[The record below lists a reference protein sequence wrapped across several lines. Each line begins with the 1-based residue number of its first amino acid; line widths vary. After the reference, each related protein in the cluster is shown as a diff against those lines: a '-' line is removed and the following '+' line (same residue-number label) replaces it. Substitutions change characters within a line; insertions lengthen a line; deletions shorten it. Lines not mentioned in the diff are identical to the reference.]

1 MLLAVLSWGWI
12 GAAAF
17 LCGFAVLECIF
28 TSKAKK
34 ERGLDLYVMT
44 GLCALTVYAQFF
56 SLFYKVGGASTGLLL
71 IICLLIVCFLRKR
84 LWEYFIRLMHGSK
97 WYWPVFF
104 LFLAFVILILT
115 VQCTFHSDTDLYHA
129 QSIRWIESLGVVK
142 GLGNLHNRFAY
153 NSAFFSLQALF
164 SLEFLV
170 NQSLHTMN
178 GFIVFVMLCYAI
190 GSLGIFKGERVKSSD
205 LLKLC
210 LVYYLCFFE
219 NRWQISSPGSD
230 ISALSMVLYISAK
243 WCELSEKG
251 SKDITE
257 YGVLCLLAVWASALK
272 LSASI
277 IVLLAVYPAVCF
289 LRERRWKQIAL
300 FLGGG
305 VIILLPFLARNVI
318 ISGYLVY
325 PFSAID
331 VFDVDWK
338 MSAAMLRDDS
348 MEITAWARGMTAR
361 ENYDA
366 PFSFWFPEWFRS
378 LSVGYKVLFI
388 CNMAC
393 ICYVLIYG
401 IICFR
406 RKKDTEKMQLLAVST
421 AGLIFWFVSAPL
433 IRYGAVYLW
442 VLPALLSGEFCARQ
456 KGTRL
461 PQACAAVIVLAG
473 VALLL
478 KTTAFYGGIPW
489 IRPVEYSYCDVNQEQ
504 LDGLIIYVPQS
515 GDAAGYHF
523 FPSTPYLWMLERIEL
538 RTGRL
543 EDGFRLKEECR
554 DLGQE

>member
-1 MLLAVLSWGWI
+1 MLLAVFSWGWI
-12 GAAAF
+12 GIAAF
-17 LCGFAVLECIF
+17 LCGFAVLECVF
-28 TSKAKK
+28 TSEVNRK
-34 ERGLDLYVMT
+34 RGPDLYIMA
-44 GLCALTVYAQFF
+44 GLCVLTVYAQFF
-56 SLFYKVGGASTGLLL
+56 SLFYKVGEASTGLLL

-84 LWEYFIRLMHGSK
+84 LWEFFIRLMHGSK
-97 WYWPVFF
+97 WYWQVFF

-243 WCELSEKG
+243 WCELSEKSSG
-251 SKDITE
+251 DMTE
-257 YGVLCLLAVWASALK
+257 YGVLCLLAVWASTLK

-277 IVLLAVYPAVCF
+277 IVLLAVYPAVC
-289 LRERRWKQIAL
+289 LIRKRRWKQIAL
-300 FLGGG
+300 FLGSGL
-305 VIILLPFLARNVI
+305 IILLPFLIRNVI
-318 ISGYLVY
+318 ISGYLIY

-331 VFDVDWK
+331 LFDVDWK
-338 MSAAMLRDDS
+338 MSPAMLRDDS
-348 MEITAWARGMTAR
+348 MEIKAWARGMTAR
-361 ENYDA
+361 EDYGA
-366 PFSFWFPEWFRS
+366 PFSMWFPGWLSS
-378 LSVGYKVLFI
+378 LSIGYKALLL
-388 CNMAC
+388 CNIAG

-406 RKKDTEKMQLLAVST
+406 HKRDMEKVQLLAVS
-421 AGLIFWFVSAPL
+421 AADLIFWFVSAPL

-442 VLPALLSGEFCARQ
+442 VLPALILGEFCARQ
-456 KGTRL
+456 KRIRL
-461 PQACAAVIVLAG
+461 PQVCAAVISVTG

-489 IRPVEYSYCDVNQEQ
+489 VRPVEYTYCNVRQEQ
-504 LDGLIIYVPQS
+504 LDGIIIYVPEE
-515 GDAAGYHF
+515 GAEVGYHF
-523 FPSTPYLWMLERIEL
+523 FPSTPYMWMLNRIEL

-543 EDGFRLKEECR
+543 EDGFRLKEEYENA
-554 DLGQE
+554 GQE